1 MFFYLKINLIIYN
14 NMENKNLNNIE
25 NWLDKNTYD
34 YSIFSDLDFIESELR
49 KKNLKVSVIIPT
61 LEEEV
66 QLRIF

>member
-49 KKNLKVSVIIPT
+49 KINLN
-61 LEEEV
+61 L
-66 QLRIF
+66 